1 MKYIKANN
9 ITLIMTET
17 RIAIL
22 SNFANLGGTQQ
33 LAYSFINVMK
43 MHNYAVDVYTGY
55 KSNFP
60 PKNVDSVT
68 TLKYPKLSNS
78 NRFTILLNEVLLR
91 RELSRIDLKSYSV
104 TFNNQPNTFL
114 YNASIN
120 YLHGP
125 SFFESFMNQKGEVDN
140 PFLYRIIRVVGIY
153 KIYKDGVFLTHGNYT
168 KDYAMKGFNLLNIM
182 PREIIAINIPVQYP
196 VVDRIPN
203 KELNTVLTFGRISP
217 DKNLEIISRISRQ
230 VPARFIIAGYISKDH
245 IEYVRKLKNIM
256 PENVIF
262 IENPSETDKINL
274 YTRANIYLH
283 TKPREH
289 FGLTVAEA
297 LWFGCIPV
305 VPKSGGAW
313 EDIVSNGR
321 YGYGYDNEEDLT
333 SIINDIRTD
342 RIGDEVFAS
351 RFRFSMET
359 FADKLTEIIS
369 RIAH

>member
-1 MKYIKANN
+1 MNAERKA
-9 ITLIMTET
+9 
-17 RIAIL
+17 AIL
-22 SNFANLGGTQQ
+22 SNFFNLGGTQQ
-33 LAYSFINVMK
+33 LAYSVANVIKANGYALDVFTGRKSKFLPENADFIHFLRYPYLPDTARAFILANEII
-43 MHNYAVDVYTGY
+43 
-55 KSNFP
+55 
-60 PKNVDSVT
+60 
-68 TLKYPKLSNS
+68 LKREISKQN
-78 NRFTILLNEVLLR
+78 LNKY
-91 RELSRIDLKSYSV
+91 EL

-114 YNASIN
+114 FNASMN

-125 SFFESFMNQKGEVDN
+125 SFFESFMNQKGEVNN
-140 PFLYRIIRVVGIY
+140 PFLYRIIRAVGIY
-153 KIYKDGVFLTHGNYT
+153 KIYKDGIFLTHGGYT
-168 KDYAMKGFNLLNIM
+168 KEYAMKGFNLLNIM

-196 VVDRIPN
+196 LVERIPN

-217 DKNLEIISRISRQ
+217 DKNLEIISKISRQ

-369 RIAH
+369 HIAH

>member
-1 MKYIKANN
+1 
-9 ITLIMTET
+9 MTET

-91 RELSRIDLKSYSV
+91 RELSRINLKSYSV

-140 PFLYRIIRVVGIY
+140 PFLYWIIRAVGIY

-168 KDYAMKGFNLLNIM
+168 KEYAMKGFNLLNIM
-182 PREIIAINIPVQYP
+182 PREIIAINTPVQYP
-196 VVDRIPN
+196 LVERIPN
-203 KELNTVLTFGRISP
+203 KEPNTILTFGRISP
-217 DKNLEIISRISRQ
+217 DKNLEIIARISRQ
-230 VPARFIIAGYISKDH
+230 VHAQFIIAGYISKNH
-245 IEYVRKLKNIM
+245 IEYVRKLRNMM
-256 PENVIF
+256 PDNVTF

-283 TKPREH
+283 TKPKEH

-305 VPKSGGAW
+305 VPKSGGSW
-313 EDIVSNGR
+313 EDIVSKGR
-321 YGYGYDNEEDLT
+321 YGYGYDNDNDLT
-333 SIINDIRTD
+333 SIINEIRACQ
-342 RIGDEVFAS
+342 IEDEAFSS

-359 FADKLTEIIS
+359 FADRMTEIMSSITP
-369 RIAH
+369 

>member
-1 MKYIKANN
+1 MNAERKA
-9 ITLIMTET
+9 
-17 RIAIL
+17 AIL
-22 SNFANLGGTQQ
+22 SNFFNLGGTQQ
-33 LAYSFINVMK
+33 LAYSVANVIK
-43 MHNYAVDVYTGY
+43 ANGYALDIFTGR
-55 KSNFP
+55 KSKFL
-60 PKNVDSVT
+60 PKNVDFIHFLRYPYLPDTARAFILANESI
-68 TLKYPKLSNS
+68 LKREVSKQN
-78 NRFTILLNEVLLR
+78 LNKY
-91 RELSRIDLKSYSV
+91 DL

-114 YNASIN
+114 FNASMN

-125 SFFESFMNQKGEVDN
+125 SFFESFMNQNGEVTN
-140 PFLYRIIRVVGIY
+140 PFLYRIIRASGIY
-153 KIYKDGVFLTHGNYT
+153 RIYQDGIFLTHGDYT
-168 KDYAMKGFNLLNIM
+168 KEYAMKGFNLLRIK
-182 PREIIAINIPVQYP
+182 PREIISINTPVQYP
-196 VVDRIPN
+196 LVERIPN
-203 KELNTVLTFGRISP
+203 KEPNTILTFGRISP
-217 DKNLEIISRISRQ
+217 DKNLEIIARISRQ
-230 VPARFIIAGYISKDH
+230 VHAQFIIAGYISKNH
-245 IEYVRKLKNIM
+245 NEYVRKLRNMM
-256 PENVIF
+256 PDNVTF

-313 EDIVSNGR
+313 EDIVSKGR

-359 FADKLTEIIS
+359 FADKLKEIIS